1 MARIK
6 KALKIGLNC
15 YCRQHKSMWNASQH
29 EWRRIYKIWW
39 LRRWFIWWKC
49 PWATPASIVIAS
61 PEVLKDLRIA
71 FEEGEKQSNDI
82 LEKWLFCKE
91 LSLITK
97 NKTFN
102 FTTIPSN
109 VTKTC
114 SNAAEMERNFWQGDL
129 FSGEEWCNFPWT
141 GISQK
146 NFQIMSDYL

>member
-1 MARIK
+1 MGWIVIVANT
-6 KALKIGLNC
+6 KACG
-15 YCRQHKSMWNASQH
+15 MPASTN
-29 EWRRIYKIWW
+29 EEGYTRFDSLYRW

-49 PWATPASIVIAS
+49 PWATLASIVIAS